1 METRLQK
8 WGNSLGIRIP
18 STILKSL
25 NLKSN
30 DRIDLICEDDKI
42 VISKVKIKKISLEE
56 RFRNYNGKNL
66 AKDFEWD
73 LPRGN
78 EIW

>member
-1 METRLQK
+1 MEARLQK

-18 STILKSL
+18 NSIIKTL
-25 NLKSN
+25 NLKPN
-30 DRIDLICEDDKI
+30 DLLEINQVEDKV
-42 VISKVKIKKISLEE
+42 VISISKNNKISLQE
-56 RFRNYNGKNL
+56 RFNNYNGKNL

-73 LPRGN
+73 NTQGD